1 MNGYKGAP
9 KRWMEGFY
17 AGSHAPGEDALE
29 VRSAFFR
36 RHLGRDALRVPNV
49 GWRLVAGRPE
59 ARPLIVATDLQV
71 GSWDAQ
77 GQPVPGGS
85 DGFFELD
92 PAREETLAPLS
103 MLIARARQDRLLTLL
118 PGDQHENPAYFD
130 RNALTTTVLDA
141 DLTLLSPR
149 ERAIVEARYASWI
162 GKRLPLGIWEAIFM
176 DPADPVSKGRAIGR
190 EERNFLPHCT
200 EYVVRY
206 LPEVEAWLEAERA
219 EIAEA
224 VAQGELV
231 PRAQVFPVPKDGLTA
246 DVPDDDRGVGGNKF
260 DALLKAA
267 FTGGYFQG
275 DDHRQAKRVIVAGCL
290 SEYSVRLAIEHL
302 IDADVTVIW
311 LLTATK
317 SLDLFSAKLADAHF
331 LRERYGKKLVATYDW
346 PEALLGPTPAGWDA
360 ARARVEAHDRAVL
373 EAWLPRHAAQ
383 LLAGQTGQG
392 QPLLHAGGALEAA
405 LGLAP
410 APAGVA

>member
-1 MNGYKGAP
+1 MQGYKGAP

-17 AGSHAPGEDALE
+17 AGTHAAGEDSVE
-29 VRSAFFR
+29 IRSAFFR
-36 RHLGRDALRVPNV
+36 RFLGRDALRVPNV
-49 GWRLVAGRPE
+49 GYRMVAGEPA

-71 GSWDAQ
+71 GTWDAQ
-77 GQPVPGGS
+77 GAQVPGGS

-92 PAREETLAPLS
+92 PAREETLAPLA
-103 MLIARARQDRLLTLL
+103 MLLERARQDRLLTLL

-130 RNALTTTVLDA
+130 RNALTTTVLDP
-141 DLTLLSPR
+141 DLSRLSPR
-149 ERAIVEARYASWI
+149 EKAIVEARYATWI

-176 DPADPVSKGRAIGR
+176 DPANPISKGRAIGR

-206 LPEVEAWLEAERA
+206 MPAVEAWLQAQKA
-219 EIAEA
+219 EIEQA
-224 VAQGELV
+224 VAGGELV
-231 PRAQVFPVPKDGLTA
+231 PQAHVFPIPKDGLTA
-246 DVPDDDRGVGGNKF
+246 DVPDDERGVGGNKF

-267 FTGGYFQG
+267 FTGAYFQG
-275 DDHRQAKRVIVAGCL
+275 DDHRQEKRVIVVGCL

-346 PEALLGPTPAGWDA
+346 PEALLGPKPAGWDA
-360 ARARVEAHDRAVL
+360 ARARVEDHDRAVL
-373 EAWLPRHAAQ
+373 QAWLPQLQAQ
-383 LLAGQTGQG
+383 LLAGQTGMG
-392 QPLLHAGGALEAA
+392 QPMVLDGRALEAA
-405 LGLAP
+405 VGLAP
-410 APAGVA
+410 VPAGVI